1 MKVIL
6 TENQL
11 RYLLELSA
19 DDVFTLLMYNT
30 EILDC
35 HRYNDYELCLLSNPN
50 IFEYPQ
56 IALTYKNQSILNV
69 ADKDEVLS
77 ADNTAITVFR
87 KYFIDIIK
95 KWLKKYD
102 KIFVASPA
110 LRKVKI
116 YYRLLSNFFHIK
128 SINSYKYDNSVAY
141 YFVLHGVK

>member
-19 DDVFTLLMYNT
+19 DDVLTLLRYNT

-35 HRYNDYELCLLSNPN
+35 HRHNDYELCLINN
-50 IFEYPQ
+50 TEIFEYPQ
-56 IALTYKNQSILNV
+56 ITLTYKDQSILNIV
-69 ADKDEVLS
+69 DKDEVLNS
-77 ADNTAITVFR
+77 DNTLITVFR

-102 KIFVASPA
+102 KIFVASPS
-110 LRKVKI
+110 LRKTKI
-116 YYRLLSNFFHIK
+116 YARILNNFFDLNPVK
-128 SINSYKYDNSVAY
+128 SYKFNNAVAY
-141 YFVLHGVK
+141 YTVIYGSK

>member
-1 MKVIL
+1 MKVVL

-69 ADKDEVLS
+69 VDKDEVLNT
-77 ADNTAITVFR
+77 DNTLITVFR
-87 KYFIDIIK
+87 KYFVKIIK
-95 KWLKKYD
+95 KWLVKYD
-102 KIFVASPA
+102 KLFVASPS
-110 LRKVKI
+110 LRKTKI
-116 YYRLLSNFFHIK
+116 YARVLDNFFDLSPISRYEYNQAIAYCTVIHGIK
-128 SINSYKYDNSVAY
+128 
-141 YFVLHGVK
+141 